1 MEEGEEGS
9 LRPLLLLL
17 LLGAVDLLLVLVL
30 VAGVCSEDE
39 GDLEVEEE
47 EVEKIRPKKPL
58 IKEVVGTHNQSVS
71 QCAGET
77 PVD

>member
-17 LLGAVDLLLVLVL
+17 LGAVDLLLALVL

-71 QCAGET
+71 QSVRG
-77 PVD
+77 

>member
-17 LLGAVDLLLVLVL
+17 LGAVDLLLALVL
-30 VAGVCSEDE
+30 VAGVCSDDE

-71 QCAGET
+71 QSVRG
-77 PVD
+77 

>member
-9 LRPLLLLL
+9 LRPLLLL

-71 QCAGET
+71 QSVRG
-77 PVD
+77 

>member
-17 LLGAVDLLLVLVL
+17 LLGAVDLLLVL

-58 IKEVVGTHNQSVS
+58 IKEVVGTHAQSVS

>member
-17 LLGAVDLLLVLVL
+17 LLGAVDLLLVPVL

-39 GDLEVEEE
+39 GDLEEVEEE

-71 QCAGET
+71 QSVRG
-77 PVD
+77 